1 MALPNKKNI
10 QGDIWPRL
18 SKKHEVFVFFRITN
32 PKLFKTHLAGLVPAL
47 TTARDAERFRTG
59 IYKKKKDG
67 TFTGLVH
74 FSAVNIAFSAK
85 GLAKLGAETFTDD
98 VFNNGMWEDLTYPL
112 AGDDK
117 TKHNGL
123 DDQHDW
129 YHQFTPRGGYLDGVF
144 TITGESEKTLTD
156 TVKMVKKTFGVE
168 LEADPNDKNPP
179 KSPVMDYP
187 SIQLIF
193 QQQGHVLD
201 DDREHFGWVDGIS
214 QPIVIGLDSDAKVE
228 EAKKGLKPIRAG
240 TILVGGEG
248 DESNHPAWA
257 KEGSFMV
264 FRTYEQRTPE
274 FVAWCAR
281 NTKRLGREGL
291 TAQATGELRKFS
303 SRIVGRWPDGAPLE
317 LHPDA
322 DPAPMLT
329 PDPIKN
335 KELLFA
341 QWTTEGKDPE
351 AEYKKL
357 EEENH
362 TDAFTYNPEDQT
374 KCPYAAHI
382 RKCGPR
388 DDFPNY
394 EKHLMLRRGIPYG
407 PLTLNNEKGG
417 GVSQHDRGLL
427 FVSYQSSITN
437 GFRFVQKV
445 WANEEDKPVDFTNK
459 LGNVAPQGIDAII
472 GQVPPEYRAEDDV
485 TKYEHPAP
493 VANFPDVEKPVP
505 TPNKHFIPIE
515 RWVIPRGGEYF
526 FAPSISGIQET
537 LCK

>member
-1 MALPNKKNI
+1 MAPPNKKNI

-18 SKKHEVFVFFRITN
+18 PKKHELFVFFRITN
-32 PKLFKTHLAGLVPAL
+32 PQLFKTHLAGLVPLL
-47 TTARDAERFRTG
+47 TTARDAEKFRSE
-59 IYKKKKDG
+59 IYKKKAQD
-67 TFTGLVH
+67 TLEGLVH
-74 FSAVNIAFSAK
+74 FSAINVAFSAR
-85 GLAKLGAETFTDD
+85 GLKKLGAETFTDD
-98 VFNNGMWEDLTYPL
+98 IFNNGMWEDMTYPME
-112 AGDDK
+112 GDDK
-117 TKHNGL
+117 TKHHGL

-129 YHQFTPRGGYLDGVF
+129 FHQFTPRSGYIDGVF
-144 TITGESEKTLTD
+144 TITGETEKTLTETYD
-156 TVKMVKKTFGVE
+156 MVKQTFGIDLKGE
-168 LEADPNDKNPP
+168 GEGGLP
-179 KSPVMDYP
+179 KLDRP

-214 QPIVIGLDSDAKVE
+214 QPAVIGLDTDEKVE
-228 EAKKGLKPIRAG
+228 EAKKGLKPIKAG

-248 DESNHPAWA
+248 DEGNHPAWA

-274 FVAWCAR
+274 FIGWCGR
-281 NTKRLGREGL
+281 NTKRMAAEGMTPL
-291 TAQATGELRKFS
+291 AAAELRKFS
-303 SRIVGRWPDGAPLE
+303 SRVVGRWPNGAPLE
-317 LHPDA
+317 LHPDQDPTPMLIA
-322 DPAPMLT
+322 DPIANKQMLFQKWRDQGL
-329 PDPIKN
+329 DPK
-335 KELLFA
+335 
-341 QWTTEGKDPE
+341 

-357 EEENH
+357 EETNH

-445 WANEEDKPVDFTNK
+445 WANKEDKPVDFTDK
-459 LGNVAPQGIDAII
+459 LGNTGPQGIDAII
-472 GQVPPEYRAEDDV
+472 GQMPPDYRHEEDV
-485 TKYEHPAP
+485 TKYEDPAP
-493 VANFPDVEKPVP
+493 VANFPDVQKPVP

-526 FAPSISGIQET
+526 FTPSISGMQDT